1 MAVEL
6 APKNVTALA
15 LRPGPTRTE
24 FIEDQAAQGIQ
35 VAMDDAETPI
45 FIGRVAAAVITDP
58 LHHEMTGRV
67 HWSSELG
74 IGYQVVDENGQTP
87 ISARQRFENAPRAN
101 PYSDEPL
108 QFAPSLAHGG
118 QTKETSE

>member
-1 MAVEL
+1 MY
-6 APKNVTALA
+6 KRQALA

-24 FIEDQAAQGIQ
+24 FIEDQAAAGVQ
-35 VAMDDAETPI
+35 VAMDGAETPI
-45 FIGRVAAAVITDP
+45 FVGRVAAAVIADP

-74 IGYQVVDENGQTP
+74 IGYQITDENGETP
-87 ISARQRFENAPRAN
+87 TSARERFKEAPRAN

-108 QFAPSLAHGG
+108 QFAPRLAHGG
-118 QTKETSE
+118 ETKEN

>member
-15 LRPGPTRTE
+15 LRPGPTKTE

-35 VAMDDAETPI
+35 VAMDGAETPI
-45 FIGRVAAAVITDP
+45 FIGRVAAAVISDP

-74 IGYQVVDENGQTP
+74 IGYGVVDENGETP
-87 ISARQRFENAPRAN
+87 MSARQRFENAPRAN

-108 QFAPSLAHGG
+108 EFAPRLAHGG
-118 QTKETSE
+118 ETKEN